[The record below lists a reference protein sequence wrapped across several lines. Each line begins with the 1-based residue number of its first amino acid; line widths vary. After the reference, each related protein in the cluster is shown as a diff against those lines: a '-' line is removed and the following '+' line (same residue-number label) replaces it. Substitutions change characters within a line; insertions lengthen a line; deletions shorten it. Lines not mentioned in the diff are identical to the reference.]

1 MESKRKF
8 RLGQVVS
15 DKMDKT
21 VVVAVETPKRHRL
34 YKKTMKR
41 VVRYKAH
48 DEKNK
53 CRTGDKVMIV
63 ETRPLSR
70 EKRWRVAEILAK
82 AEVVEISPEE
92 ITREDLAK
100 VLPEKKPK
108 EKEVPEVKAEEEIK
122 EEEEEKAEAAETK
135 PAKKAKEKVTEA
147 KAEAKTE
154 EEKKAA
160 EEEPEKK
167 PKEERKTAE
176 AKAEETKE
184 VAEDKTTQAEP
195 EAKAKEEDQAT

>member
-1 MESKRKF
+1 MEIKRKF

-41 VVRYKAH
+41 VVKYKAH

-70 EKRWRVAEILAK
+70 EKRWRVAEIIAK

-92 ITREDLAK
+92 ITQEDLAK

-108 EKEVPEVKAEEEIK
+108 EKEAPEVKAEPETKAEVA
-122 EEEEEKAEAAETK
+122 EEKAEEKPKEKAAEVK
-135 PAKKAKEKVTEA
+135 AEKKVKEEAKVTEA
-147 KAEAKTE
+147 KAE
-154 EEKKAA
+154 
-160 EEEPEKK
+160 KK
-167 PKEERKTAE
+167 PKEEKKP
-176 AKAEETKE
+176 AKAEGK
-184 VAEDKTTQAEP
+184 AEE
-195 EAKAKEEDQAT
+195 KAEDQAT